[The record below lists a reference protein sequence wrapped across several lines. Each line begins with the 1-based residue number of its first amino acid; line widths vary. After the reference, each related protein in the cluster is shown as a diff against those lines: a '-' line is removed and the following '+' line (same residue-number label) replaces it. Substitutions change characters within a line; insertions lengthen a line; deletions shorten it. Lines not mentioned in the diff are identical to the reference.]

1 MEILNTNDVVSVIG
15 QSKGKFA
22 SGDTFKLQQLLEE
35 YVEYTNKSAEDKNN
49 SKIFSNSIECEV
61 LRHDREHKGWRK
73 GKIKFVVQFEPEKEE
88 TSQKEE
94 ISQNIDSLDS
104 IWQQID

>member
-1 MEILNTNDVVSVIG
+1 MEILNNDDVVSVIG

-35 YVEYTNKSAEDKNN
+35 YTEYINKSAENKSN

-88 TSQKEE
+88 TRQKEE
-94 ISQNIDSLDS
+94 TIQNINSLDS